1 MGISLKIAIRKSRQV
16 KGEDKMAL
24 EINQPELLSLAPAT
38 TSSLKTLEGES
49 IIRPADSDKEEEDEV
64 NDLLVEGD
72 L

>member
-24 EINQPELLSLAPAT
+24 EINQPEPLSLVPAT

-49 IIRPADSDKEEEDEV
+49 IIRPADSEEEEEDEV

>member
-1 MGISLKIAIRKSRQV
+1 
-16 KGEDKMAL
+16 MAL